1 VVHRNHPAEEG
12 PEIDCVGTTLVQRIE
27 DRLVVAFLR
36 IEGSRWMEFRSHNHL
51 GFVRLVD
58 CNRSV

>member
-1 VVHRNHPAEEG
+1 
-12 PEIDCVGTTLVQRIE
+12 
-27 DRLVVAFLR
+27 LVVAFLR

-58 CNRSV
+58 CSRSV